1 MPQKR
6 VNITLLKIIFWV
18 GGKSLNR
25 NPEGRGTH
33 QAVLEIRLGE
43 EINIVPGKWIF
54 SGNSQS
60 VHYIYIILSTN
71 YFVQEN
77 KQHMYIAYWLIKK
90 MTKTTGVYICI
101 VQLFCHPSI

>member
-6 VNITLLKIIFWV
+6 VYTLLKIIFWV
-18 GGKSLNR
+18 GGKSFSR

-54 SGNSQS
+54 CGISRSL
-60 VHYIYIILSTN
+60 HYI
-71 YFVQEN
+71 
-77 KQHMYIAYWLIKK
+77 
-90 MTKTTGVYICI
+90 
-101 VQLFCHPSI
+101 